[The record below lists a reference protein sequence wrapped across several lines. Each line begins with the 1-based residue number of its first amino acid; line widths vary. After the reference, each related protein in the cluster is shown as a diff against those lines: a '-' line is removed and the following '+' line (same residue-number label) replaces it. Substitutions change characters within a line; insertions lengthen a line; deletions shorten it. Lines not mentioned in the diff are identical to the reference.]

1 MMAGVGLLLML
12 WCWCRCR
19 DVGAELE
26 LVQFLMDEADSR
38 CNYLFVVSLNW
49 RERERERRCY
59 LIVQRT
65 WIGILDAFQRV
76 DTEFQLV

>member
-49 RERERERRCY
+49 RERERETLLLDCTTY
-59 LIVQRT
+59 LD
-65 WIGILDAFQRV
+65 WNS
-76 DTEFQLV
+76 